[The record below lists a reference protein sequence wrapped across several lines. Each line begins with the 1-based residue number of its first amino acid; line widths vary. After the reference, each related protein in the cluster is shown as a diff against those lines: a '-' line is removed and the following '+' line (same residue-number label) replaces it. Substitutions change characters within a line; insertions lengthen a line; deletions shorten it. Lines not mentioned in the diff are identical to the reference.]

1 MVFNLSPFF
10 VLAQKAG
17 FEPALRLSHTTPL
30 AGEPLEPLGYFS
42 NCAAERSR
50 LDYDNTKI
58 GNSQSLLATRNEK
71 FWFVFAAAA
80 RLEDFKIF
88 LRFLT
93 TTVTST

>member
-1 MVFNLSPFF
+1 MCSNGLH
-10 VLAQKAG
+10 LAEKMG
-17 FEPALRLSHTTPL
+17 FEPMHHVYLRSTPL